1 MKKNLYNTPVGVRKW
16 MREFRELNVDVGFET
31 KKMKM
36 ERTRMLSSE
45 GYIYIQCISL
55 DKSSSSDLLIS
66 VVNFFKSHIPLP
78 LKRPH
83 IKKYFPFPRYKI
95 KPTNALYFTLTVT
108 LICLP
113 LQNRCGVWETVDA
126 K

>member
-1 MKKNLYNTPVGVRKW
+1 MEKNLYNTPVGVRKW

-36 ERTRMLSSE
+36 ERTRMLTFLLSSE
-45 GYIYIQCISL
+45 GYNIYM
-55 DKSSSSDLLIS
+55 DKSSLSNLLIS

-78 LKRPH
+78 RKRPH
-83 IKKYFPFPRYKI
+83 IEKYFPFPRYKI

-113 LQNRCGVWETVDA
+113 LQNRCSVW
-126 K
+126 